1 MPSWASIYKKHQAD
15 GFEIVGFECQGSSV
29 ADINTIVKSK
39 GADFDICEGGEIKG
53 AVVGGIPH
61 TFLFGADG
69 NLISESLRAGPEL
82 EKKVTEALKECG
94 AALAGA
100 GPYTK
105 LNPLALQ
112 IKTGLGLGT
121 VLKTLATKKTSKDS
135 VEAAEATM
143 MYEALH
149 SGALSQIDRSVE
161 MKMDDPLSA
170 VVRLDNVAKQF
181 TGDEIGKKAAEQAAL
196 MRKDPAVRKEA
207 EGEVMWKVI
216 VSLNEK
222 LKPVRGS
229 RDPNDEAFKKA
240 NIPAI
245 QSLILGCGTIIQRV
259 PGTKAAERAK
269 TLIEDYK

>member
-1 MPSWASIYKKHQAD
+1 MPSWASIYKKHQSE
-15 GFEIVGFECQGSSV
+15 GFEIIGFECQGT
-29 ADINTIVKSK
+29 AQAEINTVIKSK

-82 EKKVTEALKECG
+82 DKKVTSALKECG

-105 LNPLALQ
+105 LLPLATQ
-112 IKTGLGLGT
+112 IKSGLGLGT
-121 VLKTLATKKTSKDS
+121 VLKTLVAKKSSKDS
-135 VEAAEATM
+135 VEAAEADM

-149 SGALSQIDRSVE
+149 TGALSQIDRSVE

-170 VVRLDNVAKQF
+170 VARLDHMAQQF
-181 TGDEIGKKAAEQAAL
+181 TGDEIGKKAAEQASL

-207 EGEVMWKVI
+207 EGELMWKVI
-216 VSLNEK
+216 ISLNEK

-229 RDPNDEAFKKA
+229 RDPKDEAFKKA

-245 QSLILGCGTIIQRV
+245 QSLILGCGTIVQRV

-269 TLIEDYK
+269 TLVEDYQ